1 VLFAPNMEGG
11 LVPSTRRV
19 GRCHGRR
26 LGRREGGGGGG
37 GGQAF
42 SVADHIR
49 DAVEGP
55 PPTFHI
61 GDAVEGT
68 KRGRRAA

>member
-1 VLFAPNMEGG
+1 MLFAPNLEGG

-55 PPTFHI
+55 PPTR
-61 GDAVEGT
+61 DAVEGT